1 MSDSTLSFVNSSTF
15 RNSLLAKNLEP
26 YDVPGVYTPPGGPQA
41 YETVLSSLT
50 VVDSPDN
57 LITDGV
63 FANNLYPLN
72 EFGPNGGYDTNIT
85 FNGPP
90 IPVNSN
96 QGEYDPSDTVLDLVN
111 EFYIDAAYIE
121 NRYGPDGGFNDM
133 VIITDIQNNNKIYQ
147 PYWNPPSYNPSSYS
161 PYTILTSPDPIGSN
175 GPLSQDSF
183 IAKIGAEQLNKA
195 FQARVD
201 AELFQA
207 TIGTVNIDS
216 LSDPFEASLIATGS
230 EPLVYRNWRI
240 TVPENPIVASVDLA
254 TRLASAYWP
263 VSPIPGDYFDDSKG
277 QSQSPQT
284 SLALN
289 VTNQL
294 TGGFLGPI
302 LNFRRNPSEIFIAN
316 SGNGQRSALFRNINY
331 NRYQPG
337 YEAVLGGAAGIIQGL
352 ASLATSI
359 INPNGTLNGGYY
371 VGSRNADPSTITSPP
386 NQIPVNPYGQQV
398 ESPVYGPSELGIL
411 YEGNQD
417 NLNFGLAAK
426 PLSDGGG
433 IDGQFV
439 WTSPKYKSN
448 AGFKATPGGGTGSLD
463 QEFNLVSAQYTRDES
478 TNFTFKENSILDQT
492 QRLIDSADN
501 VSGLSRLKHVGNA
514 MNQVS
519 KVFHDGYKEMTKGS
533 QVVSY
538 KDDSTGQEAGIEYC
552 RVFTKDTP
560 YYTYADLQ
568 KTDGITNSGRRFA
581 WSVFDNT
588 FNLNIAP
595 LKNPG
600 STNIM
605 PNNDMGL
612 GGYAKKYMFS
622 IENLAWRTSSRPGF
636 TYDELPV
643 CEKGPNGGRVMWFP
657 PYDIKFSD
665 SSSANWNQQSFLG
678 RPEPIYTYKDTSR
691 TGSLS
696 WKMIVDHPSILNII
710 VDKQLKGINREKLNS
725 MIDSFFAGCL
735 KYDIYQLA
743 QKFNTIPTK
752 DLYTYQEILNNP
764 NLTPEEAKGVQ
775 ENIQV
780 ENNSASTGD
789 GAKTPATQTTQ
800 AKTTEDTSGA
810 EFENKFNDLAFYF
823 HNDRPNPDTDRPTS
837 TIDFTTSFNYY
848 QDVEYPKYQSKANSI
863 YDPTS
868 TYCKKNPGYC
878 SDNKPVNQFWDN
890 IILDN
895 WTFIDNT
902 TSGLIE
908 SIFTLVD
915 TKQATVA
922 ITLIGSASA
931 PASKSYNVNL
941 SSRRVD
947 SVRQYL
953 LNGKG
958 GKLKPFA
965 SKITINGKP
974 INESSG
980 PGSNTLG
987 EETTVVPVSAKTK
1000 TSGRSVNCTT
1010 DIIDGSTGQVT
1021 KNSQVY
1027 SVDAMACRRVKF
1039 TAKVTIPPT
1048 PVNVDNLSNTD
1059 TPEPTKTI
1067 EPKLI
1072 TPTKPK
1078 PTVSIE
1084 KKLKDG
1090 IGKKIL
1096 RQLLSECDYFEV
1108 IKEEVPMLY
1117 DSIREK
1123 IKYFNPAFHSM
1134 TPEGL
1139 NARLT
1144 FLNQCVR
1151 PGETIPV
1158 IDPDGK
1164 PKYDNA
1170 VNTSFGAPPV
1180 LILRIG
1186 DFYNGKIIPKS
1197 VGFTYEPLVFDMN
1210 PEGIGI
1216 QPMIA
1221 NVTLSFDFIGGHGLA
1236 KPVEQLQNALS
1247 FNYYANTEI
1256 YDERSVWTDDSFQKI
1271 DQALIKELV
1280 NDVPQTG
1287 LSAVDN
1293 QPQNAFGDTIGTIKN
1308 YNNVEGGQNG
1318 EIFYQTFMDKQ
1329 LGVFPGYTS
1338 SILNQ
1343 LESVVKQT
1351 NYGVLQLINY
1361 GRDYQKG
1368 VVKTLGTG
1376 TEDLVKIY
1384 GKPKLEGNKSSTN
1397 GSDSNLFT
1405 QLIKTAQKDVDID
1418 TNPIMDE
1425 LTLTKAPDVT
1435 NTERDAIRK
1444 NINKYIEKVGV
1455 NLSNDIQVIINDIV
1469 NLEQDVILNLEKM
1482 SLINGTAT
1490 TTTAVPIDGKKLES
1504 GVPLVYNLSGGT
1516 GVSETTKKADPTI
1529 TDTLKELQYDIQK
1542 IYIYLKKVSD
1552 LYSGTK
1558 APEYKGYNY
1567 YVITD
1572 GEGTAN
1578 PNPEYYKGFG
1588 DFMPIDKDYLNSPE
1602 RKRFYM
1608 LMARTFNDPNKLNEF
1623 NDYVLKTNLTA
1634 SNKLR
1639 KKFEK
1644 ITDNIAKEFNKELK
1658 LEEGLFDNYRKS
1670 KEYKNL
1676 TDGFEKELYPVGKE
1690 RVLNYTTVVN
1700 TTTNDDSV
1708 NRLKALFS
1716 DVNSIDGDKTSFFI
1730 QSATKIVKKMN

>member
-26 YDVPGVYTPPGGPQA
+26 YDVPGVYTPPSGPQS

-72 EFGPNGGYDTNIT
+72 EFGPNGGFNTNIT

-90 IPVNSN
+90 LPVNSN
-96 QGEYDPSDTVLDLVN
+96 QGEYGPNDTVLDLVN

-161 PYTILTSPDPIGSN
+161 PYAILTNTDPVGSD
-175 GPLSQDSF
+175 GPLSQDSY

-195 FQARVD
+195 FEARVA
-201 AELFQA
+201 AEIFQT
-207 TIGTVNIDS
+207 TIGAVNIDS
-216 LSDPFEASLIATGS
+216 LSDPFEASLIATGQ
-230 EPLVYRNWRI
+230 EPLIYKNWRI
-240 TVPENPIVASVDLA
+240 TIPENPILAAVDLA
-254 TRLASAYWP
+254 TRLSSAYWP

-277 QSQSPQT
+277 QSQTPQT

-302 LNFRRNPSEIFIAN
+302 LNLRRNPSEIFIAN
-316 SGNGQRSALFRNINY
+316 TGNGQRSALFRNIEY

-337 YEAVLGGAAGIIQGL
+337 YETVLGGAAGIIQGL
-352 ASLATSI
+352 TSLATAV
-359 INPNGTLNGGYY
+359 INPNGTLVGGYY

-463 QEFNLVSAQYTRDES
+463 NEFNLVSAQYTRDES

-492 QRLIDSADN
+492 QRLIESADN

-533 QVVSY
+533 MVLSY
-538 KDDSTGQEAGIEYC
+538 QDNTTGLEAGIEYC

-568 KTDGITNSGRRFA
+568 KTDGITNSGRRFT

-588 FNLNIAP
+588 YNLNIAP

-600 STNIM
+600 STNII
-605 PNNDMGL
+605 PNNDQGL

-636 TYDELPV
+636 TYDDLPV

-657 PYDIKFSD
+657 PYDLKFSD

-696 WKMIVDHPSILNII
+696 WKIIVDHPSILNLI
-710 VDKQLKGINREKLNS
+710 VDKQLNGVNKERLNS
-725 MIDSFFAGCL
+725 VIDSFFAGCV

-775 ENIQV
+775 RNIQK
-780 ENNSASTGD
+780 ENSGGATDGGGSTPGGDDSA
-789 GAKTPATQTTQ
+789 K
-800 AKTTEDTSGA
+800 KTTPDNSGV
-810 EFENKFNDLAFYF
+810 EFENKFNNLAFYF
-823 HNDRPNPDTDRPTS
+823 HNDRPNPNTDSIVSTVNFKQSFEVYKNTYFPPYKSISDSIYKDTS
-837 TIDFTTSFNYY
+837 SYC
-848 QDVEYPKYQSKANSI
+848 KAN
-863 YDPTS
+863 PA
-868 TYCKKNPGYC
+868 YC
-878 SDNKPVNQFWDN
+878 SDNKKVNEFWNSVIVDN
-890 IILDN
+890 FSIIDDPTN
-895 WTFIDNT
+895 
-902 TSGLIE
+902 GLIA
-908 SIFTLVD
+908 SLLTLVKD
-915 TKQATVA
+915 KNATVA
-922 ITLIGSASA
+922 IELIGSASA
-931 PASKSYNVNL
+931 PAKEAYNVNL
-941 SSRRVD
+941 STRRID
-947 SVRQYL
+947 SVRKYL
-953 LNGKG
+953 SEEQG
-958 GKLKPFA
+958 GVLKPYL

-974 INESSG
+974 
-980 PGSNTLG
+980 LG
-987 EETTVVPVSAKTK
+987 EQPSTTNEKESVVVPVSVQGG
-1000 TSGRSVNCTT
+1000 SNGRTVNCNN
-1010 DIIDGSTGQVT
+1010 DIIDGSTGKVT
-1021 KNSQVY
+1021 SNSQIY

-1039 TAKVTIPPT
+1039 TAKVTIP
-1048 PVNVDNLSNTD
+1048 VSENNVDNQTNQI
-1059 TPEPTKTI
+1059 TPEPVKTI
-1067 EPKLI
+1067 ETSLV
-1072 TPTKPK
+1072 TPEKPK
-1078 PTVSIE
+1078 PTVTIE
-1084 KKLKDG
+1084 QKLKEG

-1108 IKEEVPMLY
+1108 IKEEVPMVY

-1158 IDPDGK
+1158 IGPDGK

-1186 DFYNGKIIPKS
+1186 DFYNSKIIPKS
-1197 VGFTYEPLVFDMN
+1197 IGFTYEPLVLDMN

-1221 NVTLSFDFIGGHGLA
+1221 NVTMTFDFIGGHGLA
-1236 KPVEQLQNALS
+1236 RPVEQLQNALS

-1271 DQALIKELV
+1271 DQSLIKDLLV
-1280 NDVPQTG
+1280 NEPNTTG
-1287 LSAVDN
+1287 LNNVDN
-1293 QPQNAFGDTIGTIKN
+1293 PPQNSFGDTIGTIIN
-1308 YNNVEGGQNG
+1308 YNNVTGGQTG
-1318 EIFYQTFMDKQ
+1318 EISYTSFMDKQ
-1329 LGVFPGYTS
+1329 LVSTPEYLIT
-1338 SILNQ
+1338 LTNK
-1343 LESVVKQT
+1343 LESVVSQF
-1351 NYGVLQLINY
+1351 NYGILQMIN
-1361 GRDYQKG
+1361 QKRNYTDG
-1368 VVKTLGTG
+1368 VVYRVG
-1376 TEDLVKIY
+1376 TEKLTTLY
-1384 GKPKLEGNKSSTN
+1384 GKPTIQDNASN
-1397 GSDSNLFT
+1397 GKNVFTELFNGAYSDIELN
-1405 QLIKTAQKDVDID
+1405 
-1418 TNPIMDE
+1418 TNPIIQKL
-1425 LTLTKAPDVT
+1425 LTVYGDIKAEDLL
-1435 NTERDAIRK
+1435 NIKK
-1444 NINKYIEKVGV
+1444 NIKNYISKLNVM
-1455 NLSNDIQVIINDIV
+1455 SNDVQTIINDICV
-1469 NLEQDVILNLEKM
+1469 MEQNTILDLKKIA
-1482 SLINGTAT
+1482 LINGGPGQGNPT
-1490 TTTAVPIDGKKLES
+1490 PIDGKKLDT
-1504 GVPLVYNLSGGT
+1504 GLPLVYYLTVVDDNFNQLRLDISRIYLYYT
-1516 GVSETTKKADPTI
+1516 NVDLLLKEKKII
-1529 TDTLKELQYDIQK
+1529 TDSYKTVGGFVL
-1542 IYIYLKKVSD
+1542 
-1552 LYSGTK
+1552 
-1558 APEYKGYNY
+1558 PEKSKLTN
-1567 YVITD
+1567 T
-1572 GEGTAN
+1572 
-1578 PNPEYYKGFG
+1578 PE
-1588 DFMPIDKDYLNSPE
+1588 N
-1602 RKRFYM
+1602 KRFYM
-1608 LMARTFNDPNKLNEF
+1608 ITSSVFKDENKVTEF
-1623 NDYVLKTNLTA
+1623 NKYVLNTNFTA
-1634 SNKLR
+1634 DNKLR
-1639 KKFEK
+1639 NKFEK
-1644 ITDNIAKEFNKELK
+1644 IVKDLAKEYTNEYELENKIFTDFK
-1658 LEEGLFDNYRKS
+1658 SS
-1670 KEYKNL
+1670 KEYKDYTEGVVEKLYQSGVKRTL
-1676 TDGFEKELYPVGKE
+1676 T
-1690 RVLNYTTVVN
+1690 YTTVPN
-1700 TTTNDDSV
+1700 TDQTIQTNSE
-1708 NRLKALFS
+1708 NRLKAVFS
-1716 DVNSIDGDKTSFFI
+1716 DKNSITDNRFFI
-1730 QSATKIVKKMN
+1730 QDEVKNVVKLN